1 MKRKCLTILCALALL
16 WGTFPH
22 ALAEGED
29 QNEIIAPPGWEQ
41 TEPTGE
47 IAEGGETPA
56 TDPELPPATESL
68 TGTDPTPGTVPSV
81 GEPSAPLAPWAEP
94 FPEDPAAL
102 SGDGILVL
110 VGLAYKNTALD
121 GANLANAV
129 GNGYRF
135 GYLDERRVF
144 WPVGYTSETAISVV
158 KTQNV
163 YYGIDPQ
170 YSTKLKSYSDQIS
183 SDIGVGCWHVQ
194 LPTETAPGSYEEALE
209 LLRTMGQDGFPAWID
224 GVWQLRIG
232 AYTSQEEAQAAASM
246 IGGTAVGTSA
256 YGISVVETGTARI
269 LFQFDGGEALSL
281 AVAPG
286 LDNSLKCE
294 THFRGERYYGI
305 FQFCRVKGGDLVVS
319 NLVTLEDYTNSVISR
334 EMSSS
339 WPIEAL
345 KAQAVS
351 ARSYYEDNLGKH
363 ASYGFDICSTT
374 DCQVYFGMAQTN
386 ERTLQAARETAAL
399 RAWYQGEPAKTFY
412 FASDGGGT
420 ENVKNVWGSSYP
432 YLCGVI
438 DPYEETISDKIAY
451 WDHTVTF
458 TSSQL
463 TNVVQSKGYNCAA
476 IVDFEVAE
484 LTPTGNV
491 KTIIFTDAN
500 GKEYPFTQTNAVKIA
515 RNDLGLKSI
524 RYSVT
529 KSGERAGGSYYT
541 EGGNT
546 LPTLNGAY
554 AINGSGAVGKLSG
567 NPYVITSTGEGFL
580 PAPTGGE
587 ETGEVLFTVTSRG
600 NGHSIG
606 MSQWGAYAMAQ
617 QGFTFDQILKFYYP
631 GIEIY

>member
-1 MKRKCLTILCALALL
+1 MKQKCLTILCALALL
-16 WGTFPH
+16 LGTLPY
-22 ALAEGED
+22 ALAEGKSQDEA
-29 QNEIIAPPGWEQ
+29 IIAPPGWEQ
-41 TEPTGE
+41 AG
-47 IAEGGETPA
+47 EGGEPIGEGKA
-56 TDPELPPATESL
+56 SVASPETQEPETSIPQEPLPETPPA
-68 TGTDPTPGTVPSV
+68 
-81 GEPSAPLAPWAEP
+81 PWEVP
-94 FPEDPAAL
+94 FPEDPTAL
-102 SGDGILVL
+102 SGDNVLVL

-129 GNGYRF
+129 GSGYRF

-144 WPVGYTSETAISVV
+144 WPIGYTAEKAISVV

-163 YYGIDPQ
+163 YYGVDPQ
-170 YSTKLKSYSDQIS
+170 YSKSLKSYSDQVS
-183 SDIGVGCWHVQ
+183 SDIAVGCWHIQ
-194 LPTETAPGSYEEALE
+194 IPTEVAPASYEEALAM
-209 LLRTMGQDGFPAWID
+209 LQGMGSDGFPAWID
-224 GVWQLRIG
+224 GVWQLRTG
-232 AYTSQEEAQAAASM
+232 AYTSQEEAQGAAAM
-246 IGGTAVGTSA
+246 IGGTVVGTSA
-256 YGISVVETGTARI
+256 YGVSVVKTGTSRI
-269 LFQFDGGEALSL
+269 LFQFDGGEERSL

-286 LDNSLKCE
+286 LDNSLKYE
-294 THFRGERYYGI
+294 THFRGERYYGV
-305 FQFCRVKGGDLVVS
+305 FQFRRVKGGDLVVS
-319 NLVTLEDYTNSVISR
+319 NLISLEDYTNSVISR

-420 ENVKNVWGSSYP
+420 ENVKNVWGSSFP

-458 TSSQL
+458 TGAQL
-463 TNVVQSKGYNCAA
+463 TQAVQSMGYNCAA
-476 IVDFEVAE
+476 IVDFLVTET
-484 LTPTGNV
+484 TPTGNV
-491 KTIIFTDAN
+491 KSILFTDAN
-500 GKEYPFTQTNAVKIA
+500 GKEFPFTQINAAKVA
-515 RNDLGLKSI
+515 RNQLGLKSI
-524 RYSVT
+524 RYTVT
-529 KSGERAGGSYYT
+529 KTGERTGGRYHI

-546 LPTLNGAY
+546 LTSMNGVY
-554 AINGSGAVGKLSG
+554 AINSNGAVEKISG
-567 NPYVITSTGEGFL
+567 NPYVITSAGEGFL
-580 PAPTGGE
+580 PAPAGGE